1 MAGGDLLEAHH
12 QSDVSC
18 KERHPVDP
26 NGTPPRTPPR
36 TRAERLA
43 CGLPAYINRN
53 LDLLA
58 APRDIPQVDEPWR
71 ARPILPTTKPRHA
84 APGAF
89 ELPMERLKELPWRP
103 ELVVGVAQEEL
114 NRWLN
119 NISNE
124 ISHEDRDIDP
134 VFINAMDLESLR
146 IRAHQSLSPGNLNA

>member
-43 CGLPAYINRN
+43 CGLPAYVNRN

-58 APRDIPQVDEPWR
+58 APRDIPQV
-71 ARPILPTTKPRHA
+71 
-84 APGAF
+84 F
-89 ELPMERLKELPWRP
+89 ELIWFGGKELCEFVP
-103 ELVVGVAQEEL
+103 
-114 NRWLN
+114 
-119 NISNE
+119 IYMF
-124 ISHEDRDIDP
+124 
-134 VFINAMDLESLR
+134 VFYLEYM
-146 IRAHQSLSPGNLNA
+146 I